1 MAAVEFIFGLFAGC
15 KDMVPALRCSMFN
28 QRGRMS
34 RTLRESKVENSLIK
48 AIFEQQDRAK

>member
-1 MAAVEFIFGLFAGC
+1 
-15 KDMVPALRCSMFN
+15 MFN

>member
-1 MAAVEFIFGLFAGC
+1 
-15 KDMVPALRCSMFN
+15 MVPALRCSMFN